1 MHNTE
6 IKYSRL
12 SLIRFSRGK
21 IIYLNEREIGIIESR
36 SNSNYWLKSY
46 LKIELQR
53 EKLERSK
60 SDKNDCRS
68 INDIFSVDK
77 KWKIYWKID
86 QYLILCSR
94 CEPFPRTMCHHKVLS
109 GDRHQRS

>member
-36 SNSNYWLKSY
+36 SNSNYWLK
-46 LKIELQR
+46 LPKNRITER
-53 EKLERSK
+53 EIGK
-60 SDKNDCRS
+60 
-68 INDIFSVDK
+68 VK
-77 KWKIYWKID
+77 K
-86 QYLILCSR
+86 
-94 CEPFPRTMCHHKVLS
+94 
-109 GDRHQRS
+109 